1 MKNEEELHKLVE
13 KVIDDF
19 AAWDEDKRYKEPE
32 KELRQLLEDSK
43 VLGFIMYTRFSD
55 ILSWHHRML
64 TEAKEER
71 TLTAKEEVLLN
82 DMDAVHDLMELTM
95 DEENGTLQKALKLQ
109 KNKTTLLKN

>member
-1 MKNEEELHKLVE
+1 
-13 KVIDDF
+13 
-19 AAWDEDKRYKEPE
+19 
-32 KELRQLLEDSK
+32 
-43 VLGFIMYTRFSD
+43 MYTRLSD

-95 DEENGTLQKALKLQ
+95 DEENGTL
-109 KNKTTLLKN
+109 